1 MRASPANR
9 QYAPRTR
16 SHHATVPGGVERG
29 PACLVLRVD
38 TTVATDMAVPLH
50 YLPRRQ
56 TAVVMAIDD
65 GHVLQHDWSRAQPA
79 VTPVSECPVM
89 AERPSVDGHVL
100 VKVAPIA
107 VDACWV
113 GLVRAGHARDAHI
126 RLVALE
132 QRAKYHYGVRR
143 RYNVILKK
151 DRRRMVCKRR
161 IKDLKPRDADANI
174 HRVSVQRWPLVK
186 RRRQRGRQSAHDL
199 GRGSVDVVRTGY
211 LPTGECVDRPV
222 EYDVLRCVGEVV
234 CQQRIKCAR
243 QIVVTIESEYYDAQ
257 IRVHCALECPG
268 KLCPIAV

>member
-89 AERPSVDGHVL
+89 AERPSFDGHVL

-186 RRRQRGRQSAHDL
+186 RRRQRGRQRRTTSVAAASMSCGRATCRPENALIAPSSTTYCDVWVRLFVNSA
-199 GRGSVDVVRTGY
+199 SS
-211 LPTGECVDRPV
+211 
-222 EYDVLRCVGEVV
+222 
-234 CQQRIKCAR
+234 AR
-243 QIVVTIESEYYDAQ
+243 V
-257 IRVHCALECPG
+257 
-268 KLCPIAV
+268 K